1 MNLVVAINGVYPVL
15 DSEVAKLKGVE
26 SDLRDM
32 VLVVR
37 IEPLLLLVATDQILK
52 WEEAYPEMEL
62 VY

>member
-1 MNLVVAINGVYPVL
+1 MNLVVAINGAYPML

-37 IEPLLLLVATDQILK
+37 IEPLLLLVVTDQISK
-52 WEEAYPEMEL
+52 WGEAYPEMEL

>member
-1 MNLVVAINGVYPVL
+1 MNLVVAINGAYPVL

-37 IEPLLLLVATDQILK
+37 IEPLLLLVATDQISK
-52 WEEAYPEMEL
+52 CGEAYPEMEL

>member
-1 MNLVVAINGVYPVL
+1 MNLVVTINGAYPVL

-37 IEPLLLLVATDQILK
+37 IEPLLLLVVTDQISK
-52 WEEAYPEMEL
+52 WGEAYPEMEL